1 MKHLLYVAW
10 QDPES
15 SAWFP
20 VGRVE
25 FDGELYSFCYTQG
38 VEQAKAT
45 KNFPGLP
52 QFVDPYRPYHS
63 VELFP
68 FLHNR
73 VISRKRGD
81 YAEHL
86 LRMGFDPGEL
96 AHSVHAFDVLER
108 SNGRRLTDRF
118 EVFAPPQ
125 IKDGI
130 ATFVFFT
137 RGLRFRPIDV
147 QQRWEQE
154 PPRKPLSARVD
165 TKNDADEN
173 AVMLYSADDTP
184 IGYVPRY
191 YSAAVCTLIA
201 DGNVPSI
208 KLLRHNPLPAPV
220 QERILVQLEL
230 AIPKDWEFGTESQFK
245 TLTHSSEN
253 AA

>member
-20 VGRVE
+20 VGRVN

-38 VEQAKAT
+38 LEQAKAT

-52 QFVDPYRPYHS
+52 QFADPYRVYHS
-63 VELFP
+63 SGLFP

-73 VISRKRGD
+73 VISQKRGD
-81 YAEHL
+81 YVEHL

-96 AHSVHAFDVLER
+96 SYSVHAFDVLER

-125 IKDGI
+125 IEHET

-137 RGLRFRPIDV
+137 RGLRFRLPEV
-147 QQRWEQE
+147 QKRWEE
-154 PPRKPLSARVD
+154 EAPARPFSAKRD
-165 TKNDADEN
+165 TTNTFDEH
-173 AVMLYSADDTP
+173 AVMLYSADGMP

-191 YSAAVCTLIA
+191 YSAAISTLMANNNI
-201 DGNVPSI
+201 PSI
-208 KLLRHNPLPAPV
+208 TLVRHNPLPAPV
-220 QERILVQLEL
+220 QERILVQFTI
-230 AIPKDWEFGTESQFK
+230 AVSHNWQFGTESQFK
-245 TLTHSSEN
+245 ILTQTSED